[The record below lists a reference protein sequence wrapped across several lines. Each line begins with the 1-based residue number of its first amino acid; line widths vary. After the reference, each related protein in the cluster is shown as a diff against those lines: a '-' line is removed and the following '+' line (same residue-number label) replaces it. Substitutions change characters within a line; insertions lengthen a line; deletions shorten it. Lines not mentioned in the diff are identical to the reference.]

1 MWMAEEN
8 NLKIQQILI
17 SSSRNQKRKTDRKI
31 ERFLRKKEE
40 KSGGDKMIEW
50 KRAG

>member
-31 ERFLRKKEE
+31 ERFLRKKKE